1 MAASQASW
9 RCVQS
14 HDREGWLALMAPDIV
29 IEDPIGPT
37 VTNPDGL
44 GVRGKDAVAVA
55 FRRISDVL
63 PSGEFDAMEEFTDPE
78 TGLSLL
84 LTRHWSRAQAKWFI
98 NMHCLYGYSAAVTT
112 ALKLFHT
119 ATT

>member
-1 MAASQASW
+1 MGMDIYSSAAF
-9 RCVQS
+9 
-14 HDREGWLALMAPDIV
+14 
-29 IEDPIGPT
+29 PT
-37 VTNPDGL
+37 NSISMNAFVC
-44 GVRGKDAVAVA
+44 GKDAVAVA
-55 FRRISDVL
+55 FRRIADVL
-63 PSGEFDAMEEFTDPE
+63 PEGEFEAMEEFVDDE